1 MKLTDE
7 RITEI
12 AVDGLGMIACKH
24 CTFAEL
30 GYGLD
35 KKELIAFARAIAA
48 EQRRIDA
55 EIAKNVGAG
64 TDKLFGDYY
73 LMSSSACA
81 NTILKEGEE

>member
-7 RITEI
+7 KIKEI
-12 AVDGLGMIACKH
+12 AESDLGLIACKH
-24 CTFAEL
+24 CTFTEL

-35 KKELIAFARAIAA
+35 NKELIAFARAIAA
-48 EQRRIDA
+48 EQRKIDA

-64 TDKLFGDYY
+64 TDKFGDYY

-81 NTILKEGEE
+81 NTILKEGKK

>member
-24 CTFAEL
+24 CTFTEL

-35 KKELIAFARAIAA
+35 NKELIAFARAIAA
-48 EQRRIDA
+48 EQRKIDA
-55 EIAKNVGAG
+55 EICNRFRNYHA
-64 TDKLFGDYY
+64 YR
-73 LMSSSACA
+73 CA
-81 NTILKEGEE
+81 EAILKECES

>member
-1 MKLTDE
+1 MKITDE

-24 CTFAEL
+24 CTFTEL

-35 KKELIAFARAIAA
+35 NKELIVFARAIAA
-48 EQRRIDA
+48 EQRKIDA

-64 TDKLFGDYY
+64 TDKFGDYY

>member
-24 CTFAEL
+24 CTFTEL

-35 KKELIAFARAIAA
+35 NKELIAFARAIAA
-48 EQRRIDA
+48 EQRKIDA
-55 EIAKNVGAG
+55 EICMWAWNRYENK
-64 TDKLFGDYY
+64 
-73 LMSSSACA
+73 CA
-81 NTILKEGEE
+81 EAILKKGES

>member
-48 EQRRIDA
+48 EQRRIDVEICNQFASVEGIAQQCA
-55 EIAKNVGAG
+55 EA
-64 TDKLFGDYY
+64 
-73 LMSSSACA
+73 
-81 NTILKEGEE
+81 ILKEGKK